1 MQISKDG
8 QKERMKL
15 EDEDHARRKGEEV
28 QEGRLLRKEMLKL
41 QWQMRRAAV
50 VEDLDTSDDS
60 MLDVLAKQLRLM
72 DIWRHMETSKLK
84 SMQIRIMMTM
94 RITRGMSLVLAI

>member
-1 MQISKDG
+1 MHISKDR

-28 QEGRLLRKEMLKL
+28 QEGRLLRKEML

-50 VEDLDTSDDS
+50 VEDLDTRDDS
-60 MLDVLAKQLRLM
+60 MVDVLAKQLRLM